1 MWGGGGGLLSLGC
14 APQRGWGRCAEL
26 CWSPRQG
33 LGDLELVS
41 PCCPR
46 CQRAWPWVLAEKSG
60 ELQPKK
66 EFSQEEKQGV
76 GGKEKKERERGDILA
91 QRDVLTFPD
100 EVTFLFLKSA

>member
-1 MWGGGGGLLSLGC
+1 M
-14 APQRGWGRCAEL
+14 
-26 CWSPRQG
+26 
-33 LGDLELVS
+33 
-41 PCCPR
+41 
-46 CQRAWPWVLAEKSG
+46 LAEKSG

-76 GGKEKKERERGDILA
+76 GGKEKKEKERGDILA